1 MNSSQVEKP
10 RATEWMMYRIHR
22 VLKDLSK
29 KWAFWDF
36 LLHFS
41 KMLKDPSFLQ
51 SKRKKLI
58 WNLINLRTF
67 LFCLF
72 TNDERWKKP
81 NASILGVDAVKLE
94 LAHRF
99 PHFCLQF
106 TNGIRNGIR
115 NNFWSNF
122 FSIKN
127 KSKETIRIFKSFWKI
142 QSRLSKPYKCKLKAF
157 WSFCSKIIS
166 EIIDLTKLNV
176 SYSQPIAWTNW
187 AEFFLWRLMG
197 GGGCYRLKNFKH
209 LKKYFTKLFSK
220 NCIFCFALN
229 TWAYSTALWD
239 LLM

>member
-1 MNSSQVEKP
+1 MNDSLCFYFTSIELISLLLRVNILPISPGTVLELIFVFYKFFFSWILAKSKN
-10 RATEWMMYRIHR
+10 RKRNKWMMYRIHR

-122 FSIKN
+122 F
-127 KSKETIRIFKSFWKI
+127 
-142 QSRLSKPYKCKLKAF
+142 P
-157 WSFCSKIIS
+157 
-166 EIIDLTKLNV
+166 
-176 SYSQPIAWTNW
+176 
-187 AEFFLWRLMG
+187 
-197 GGGCYRLKNFKH
+197 
-209 LKKYFTKLFSK
+209 
-220 NCIFCFALN
+220 
-229 TWAYSTALWD
+229 
-239 LLM
+239 